1 MLEKL
6 LNLVKNRRRDN
17 WIKQTLRSFG
27 EHGTQVRIRHK
38 SNFIKASKIRLGSNV
53 HIGENA
59 WWRADGGIEIGDNT
73 IISRN
78 SVMFTAN
85 HNYEGSTLPYD
96 RTFRYGRIVIG
107 NNVWIGMNV
116 MINQGVT
123 IHDGAIIA
131 MGSVVTKDVPPMAI
145 VGSHGTRILK
155 YRDEKHYEALLAEEQ
170 FLEVDPE
177 S

>member
-1 MLEKL
+1 MLSKL
-6 LNLVKNRRRDN
+6 LNYLRKRRRSK

-27 EHGTQVRIRHK
+27 EHGDQVRIRYK
-38 SNFIKASKIRLGSNV
+38 SNFIKASEIKLGSNI

-59 WWRADGGIEIGDNT
+59 WWRADGGITIGDNT

-85 HNYEGSTLPYD
+85 HNYKGSTLPYD
-96 RTFRYGRIVIG
+96 RTFRYGKIVIG
-107 NNVWIGMNV
+107 SNVWIGMNV

-131 MGSVVTKDVPPMAI
+131 MGSVVTKDVPPLAI
-145 VGSHGTRILK
+145 VGSHGTRVLN
-155 YRDEKHYEALLAEEQ
+155 YRDEKHYEDLLAGHN
-170 FLEVDPE
+170 FLQVDPE
-177 S
+177 K